1 MSDFNQLLSRM
12 AGGQGADAQM
22 LGRLQSVLGS
32 EQCQT
37 LAGELTAA
45 SPEQLREAV
54 RRGDADE
61 VREAVGQFLNTPE
74 GARLAEQ
81 LRRMFGR

>member
-1 MSDFNQLLSRM
+1 MSDFNQLLSQM
-12 AGGQGADAQM
+12 TGGQGPDAQM
-22 LGRLQSVLGS
+22 LGQLRSVLGS
-32 EQCQT
+32 EQCQA

-45 SPEQLREAV
+45 SPERLREAV
-54 RRGDADE
+54 QRGDADE

-81 LRRMFGR
+81 LRRMFDR